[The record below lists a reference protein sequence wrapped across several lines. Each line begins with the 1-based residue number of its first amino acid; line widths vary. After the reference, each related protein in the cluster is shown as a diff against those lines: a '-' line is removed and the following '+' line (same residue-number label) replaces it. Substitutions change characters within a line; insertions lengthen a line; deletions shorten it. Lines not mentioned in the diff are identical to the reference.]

1 MYAFPCFMGD
11 ASWKCALGHVRQTGP
26 ALCRY
31 IPENITIIPPEAELG
46 STVVDNVKNFF
57 TNKLKAI
64 GK

>member
-1 MYAFPCFMGD
+1 MPFHVVWARRAGNI
-11 ASWKCALGHVRQTGP
+11 ALGHVPQTGP
-26 ALCRY
+26 APRRY